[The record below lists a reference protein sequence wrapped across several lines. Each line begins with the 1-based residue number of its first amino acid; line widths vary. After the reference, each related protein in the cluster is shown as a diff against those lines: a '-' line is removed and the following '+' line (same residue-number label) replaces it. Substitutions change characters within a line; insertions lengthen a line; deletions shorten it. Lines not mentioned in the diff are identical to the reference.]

1 MSYGLRPESG
11 RSWTEIFAAEVRPRI
26 SDADWSRVHF
36 LGHIAYQHFTTL
48 LQLSK
53 VHVYLTY
60 PFVLSWSLL
69 EAMSA
74 GCAIVASDT
83 RPVQEAIRHGDT
95 GRLVDFFD
103 AAGLANEVCD
113 LLADPGERERLGAR
127 ARAFAQEHY
136 DLHAVCLPRQMQ
148 WVRELAA

>member
-1 MSYGLRPESG
+1 MRCGGKGCGSGAGPPGVSGLRS
-11 RSWTEIFAAEVRPRI
+11 S
-26 SDADWSRVHF
+26 
-36 LGHIAYQHFTTL
+36 LGQGA
-48 LQLSK
+48 
-53 VHVYLTY
+53 
-60 PFVLSWSLL
+60 WRC
-69 EAMSA
+69 
-74 GCAIVASDT
+74 CAIVASDT